1 MEHQRLIHRA
11 KRRGRRAKRRKER
24 KEEKKDTCLR
34 RKEKRMESKAVLL
47 TGYSGKKEGFGAVC
61 LSRNQENHEPYEWLE
76 GWCNAV
82 LKRAR
87 GATAKC
93 NVDDK

>member
-1 MEHQRLIHRA
+1 
-11 KRRGRRAKRRKER
+11 
-24 KEEKKDTCLR
+24 
-34 RKEKRMESKAVLL
+34 MESKAVLL

-61 LSRNQENHEPYEWLE
+61 LSRNQENHEPYEWR
-76 GWCNAV
+76 GGATAV
-82 LKRAR
+82 LKRVR